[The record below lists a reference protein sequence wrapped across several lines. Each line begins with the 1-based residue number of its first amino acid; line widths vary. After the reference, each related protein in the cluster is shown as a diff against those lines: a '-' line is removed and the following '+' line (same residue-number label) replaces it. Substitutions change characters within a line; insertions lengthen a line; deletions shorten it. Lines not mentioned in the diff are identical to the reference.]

1 MSREIRDIIF
11 TAVAEQDFKLL
22 QQLELEQKQ
31 LMSLYLQ
38 LPALLSDIR
47 DLDSIAPS
55 GFSKAKRLT
64 YIALAKIIGPINV
77 ICKASR
83 SPVIADMSLLAH
95 LLESKKLTDVDVAE
109 LNKAVLKAARAGQ
122 VDAVSVLIPWCR
134 LGSLDLHEVWE
145 ASYVADGQGSDFVF
159 DVMMRTGAVAEILR
173 DAKRGRVL
181 ISEGFLRHF
190 NVHVDVYTREDILR
204 KVLKRRKK

>member
-1 MSREIRDIIF
+1 MSREIRNIIF
-11 TAVAEQDFKLL
+11 TAVAQQDFRLL
-22 QQLELEQKQ
+22 ESLEIDQKQ

-47 DLDSIAPS
+47 YLDSLTES
-55 GFSKAKRLT
+55 HFSKAKRLT

-83 SPVIADMSLLAH
+83 TSVIADMSLLAH
-95 LLESKKLTDVDVAE
+95 LLESKKLTDVDVNE
-109 LNKAVLKAARAGQ
+109 LNVAVKRAARAGQ
-122 VDAVSVLIPWCR
+122 VDACEVLIPWCR

-145 ASYVADGQGSDFVF
+145 ASYAADGQGSDFVF
-159 DVMMRTGAVAEILR
+159 DVMMKTGVVAEILR

-190 NVHVDVYTREDILR
+190 HVHVDVSIRESILR
-204 KVLKRRKK
+204 KVLNRRKR